1 MMTKQAILDK
11 IRRWNQTHPAEDQQR
26 PQAHTEPSQ
35 RPRPSIDAMTTDTTA
50 NKGGRP
56 RKSDDERKRHRVQ
69 VAMSDGELRDA
80 RRLAELQDTSV
91 SAALAAAATTTL
103 QTVLRNRTE
112 ASYTNLRVVRET
124 DETRPCRVYVRS
136 GSRNVI
142 ASVNDDPETVAFF
155 QLIAAAPK
163 MLEALKDCRDLIENM
178 PVEELLMQVEA
189 AIAKAEGREHE

>member
-1 MMTKQAILDK
+1 
-11 IRRWNQTHPAEDQQR
+11 
-26 PQAHTEPSQ
+26 
-35 RPRPSIDAMTTDTTA
+35 
-50 NKGGRP
+50 
-56 RKSDDERKRHRVQ
+56 
-69 VAMSDGELRDA
+69 MS
-80 RRLAELQDTSV
+80 
-91 SAALAAAATTTL
+91 
-103 QTVLRNRTE
+103 TE

-189 AIAKAEGREHE
+189 AIAKAEGRVLE